1 MPFDLSSLINNLPND
16 TLFYFSLIL
25 IIASILAYFTRLI
38 KQPLIIAYIFT
49 GIILSNFLLKSTSL
63 ETIRFFSELGIAFL
77 LFLVGIELGFKDI
90 KHVGKASLIT
100 GLGQIIFTFLIGYII
115 IKYFLNFSILES
127 AYISIALTFSSTII
141 IVKLLSEKQDLQS
154 LYGRISVGFL
164 LVQDFVA
171 IIILVLLVAI
181 QQESQIPSL
190 IFLIIAKALL
200 FFLFVFLFSKY
211 ILTYLFNKIAKSQ
224 ELLFLSSITLPFLFI
239 IISRYLGF
247 SIEIGAFLAG
257 LSLANLPY
265 RAEITNKVKPLRDF
279 FITLFFVILGT
290 QFVVRSTN
298 IIIPAIILS
307 LFVLIGN
314 PLIVTILMGLLGY
327 RKRTS
332 FYAGLTVAQISEF
345 SLIIAFLGLKLGH
358 INEEVVSLI
367 VLVGLITITTSVYMI
382 HHNHKLYKFLEPYLD
397 IFEKDLTLEDIYQIE
412 KKFSKHTII
421 FGCHRL
427 GYNIVDL
434 LKSLKKKIIVVDF
447 DPVII
452 EKLTKDNIKAI
463 YGDLADLEIF
473 DKLNLEEAEFV
484 ISTIPN
490 KQDNLILVKKVKSL
504 NKNAR
509 VIVTA
514 QQNEEAF
521 ELYKAGA
528 DYVILPYTISGERVA
543 DILRI
548 AIKDKHILDEIRSRH
563 IRTIVGNEFV

>member
-1 MPFDLSSLINNLPND
+1 
-16 TLFYFSLIL
+16 
-25 IIASILAYFTRLI
+25 
-38 KQPLIIAYIFT
+38 
-49 GIILSNFLLKSTSL
+49 
-63 ETIRFFSELGIAFL
+63 
-77 LFLVGIELGFKDI
+77 
-90 KHVGKASLIT
+90 ASLIT

-115 IKYFLNFSILES
+115 IKYFLNFSILDS